1 MMKSL
6 LRLSSLLMLAM
17 ALTGCASYQLGSM
30 LPYDIK
36 TIYVPTFIN
45 KTGEPMIES
54 EATQAAI
61 RELQKD
67 GSLKVVGRPEEADT
81 LLAVTLTDYQ
91 LTPLKYKADLKTT
104 ADQYRLTLTA
114 QVVLTRRT
122 TGKVV
127 SENPRIQGEADFP
140 IAGDFTTSK
149 KRGLPTA
156 ATDLAHHIVESVVE
170 NW

>member
-1 MMKSL
+1 MKSL
-6 LRLSSLLMLAM
+6 LQLSSLLMLAVL
-17 ALTGCASYQLGSM
+17 LTGCASYQLGSM
-30 LPYDIK
+30 LPDDIK
-36 TIYVPTFIN
+36 TVYVPTFVN
-45 KTGEPMIES
+45 KTSEPMIET

-67 GSLKVVGRPEEADT
+67 GSLKVVGTREEADT

-91 LTPLKYKADLKTT
+91 LTPLKFERDLNTT

-122 TGKVV
+122 TDKVV

-140 IAGDFTTSK
+140 VAGDFTTSK
-149 KRGLPTA
+149 KQGLPSA
-156 ATDLAHHIVESVVE
+156 AEDLSHNIVESIVE
-170 NW
+170 TW